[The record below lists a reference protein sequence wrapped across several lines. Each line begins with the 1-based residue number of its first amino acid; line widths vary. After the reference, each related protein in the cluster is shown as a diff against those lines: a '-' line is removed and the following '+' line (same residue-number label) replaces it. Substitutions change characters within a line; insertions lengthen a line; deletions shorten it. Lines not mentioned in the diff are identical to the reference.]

1 MATQQRSAEEI
12 RSSIE
17 RNRHQLAVSLGNL
30 QVEVHRATDW
40 RSFVRDNR
48 SQALAGAAIA
58 GFVLGG
64 GVAALGSRLF
74 RRRR

>member
-1 MATQQRSAEEI
+1 MATDQRSAAEI

-17 RNRHQLAVSLGNL
+17 RNRRQLAISVRHL

-48 SQALAGAAIA
+48 SQALAGAVIA
-58 GFVLGG
+58 GFVIGG
-64 GVAALGSRLF
+64 GVAAIGSRLF
-74 RRRR
+74 RRRG